1 MKFDYKFERKDFL
14 VFLKASNRK
23 YNYICLVLFT
33 IVYFVACLDLM
44 STNALQVLTSYLVSI
59 LILFTI
65 LNIVTILFA
74 KVMAKRNDKVLDF
87 SYGDYIIELT
97 NDKVSLSIKDKI
109 YGFKYEDISRVSKNG
124 KWLVVYPKDN
134 SMMFIFMKKGFKKH
148 SDYEKC
154 INMILKRFHKEVVKE
169 LEVKKT
175 KSKEEVVKS
184 RKKSNKK
191 KL

>member
-109 YGFKYEDISRVSKNG
+109 YEFKYEDISRVSKNG

-184 RKKSNKK
+184 RKKSNKNK
-191 KL
+191 

>member
-14 VFLKASNRK
+14 IFLKASNRK

-33 IVYFVACLDLM
+33 IVYFIACLDLM

-109 YGFKYEDISRVSKNG
+109 YEFKYEDISRVSKNG

-169 LEVKKT
+169 LEIKKP

-191 KL
+191 K

>member
-109 YGFKYEDISRVSKNG
+109 YEFKYEDISRVSKNG

-191 KL
+191 K

>member
-191 KL
+191 K